1 MEIITMTTTEK
12 LNALR
17 TARETMIAELNNIN
31 NLLEA
36 TTETVTLYAGGSRY
50 SLAGPGDNEVIGH
63 REVTTYKR
71 PEYLARKIYL
81 VNALEANRGKI
92 RKLEEKLKKEARA

>member
-1 MEIITMTTTEK
+1 MTTAER

-17 TARETMIAELNNIN
+17 TAREAMIAELNNID

-36 TTETVTLYAGGSRY
+36 TTKTVAMYAGGSRY
-50 SLAGPGDNEVIGH
+50 SMAGPGDNEVIGY

-71 PEYLARKIYL
+71 PEYLPRRNRL
-81 VNALEANRGKI
+81 VNELETNREKI
-92 RKLEEKLKKEARA
+92 RELEEKLNKRG